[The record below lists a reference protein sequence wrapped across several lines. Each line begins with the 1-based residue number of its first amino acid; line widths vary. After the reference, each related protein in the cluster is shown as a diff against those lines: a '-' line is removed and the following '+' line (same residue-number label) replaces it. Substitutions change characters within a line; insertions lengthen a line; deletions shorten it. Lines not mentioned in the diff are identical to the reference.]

1 MTQAAVSRVEA
12 YGVQG
17 ARLRQDFFSSH
28 KERLVEAAGVIAGKL
43 EAGGKLLLCGNGGSA
58 ADAQH
63 LAAEFV
69 SRFQRERPSLAAL
82 ALTTDTSVLTAISN
96 DYGFD
101 QIFRKQ
107 IQGLA
112 GKRDVLLAFSTSGSS
127 PNVLQ
132 ALTQASEIGLKT
144 IGMVGKNGDLMRKQ
158 CDYLLQV
165 QSAETPLIQEVH
177 IAAGHMLCS
186 LVEYFLFEAKDRDF

>member
-1 MTQAAVSRVEA
+1 MTQSALAMVED
-12 YGVQG
+12 YGVRG
-17 ARLRQDFFSSH
+17 ARLRQVFFSSH
-28 KERLVEAAGVIAGKL
+28 KELLVEAAGVIAAKL
-43 EAGGKLLLCGNGGSA
+43 KAGGKLLLCGNGGSA

-96 DYGFD
+96 DDGFD
-101 QIFRKQ
+101 QVFKKQ

-112 GKRDVLLAFSTSGSS
+112 GKRDVLLAFSTSGNSQ
-127 PNVLQ
+127 NVLKG
-132 ALTQASEIGLKT
+132 LIQASEIGMT
-144 IGMVGKNGDLMRKQ
+144 TMGMAGQNGGLMRKQ

-177 IAAGHMLCS
+177 IAAGHMLCA
-186 LVEYFLFEAKDRDF
+186 LVELFLFGGQD